1 MISNAYG
8 LRSSDAVDL
17 AFHFY
22 RRRNIYATHTSFI
35 TNRLITAALMSP
47 NRHDNPQSLM
57 QKAAEAR
64 INQQWAEA
72 ESLYREMAQVLTIS
86 GNNAEL
92 AVVLYHLAKTLES
105 QGKYFASFETLSALD
120 LLLVQLEEQNDRDY
134 LEQLRQEQRDDDVA

>member
-1 MISNAYG
+1 MS
-8 LRSSDAVDL
+8 
-17 AFHFY
+17 
-22 RRRNIYATHTSFI
+22 
-35 TNRLITAALMSP
+35 TNRQ
-47 NRHDNPQSLM
+47 DNSQSLM

-72 ESLYREMAQVLTIS
+72 EVLYREMAQVLTIA

-120 LLLVQLEEQNDRDY
+120 LLLAQLEEQNERDY
-134 LEQLRQEQRDDDVA
+134 LEQIQEDRSDDVA